1 MKTVYIVK
9 QQLWNGT
16 VLLGSDFSVYESLSL
31 AEKVR
36 DKLSN
41 QESSE
46 YFTATVN
53 IESVVLYES
62 EREVPILNEY
72 DN

>member
-1 MKTVYIVK
+1 MKTVYIVE

-36 DKLSN
+36 DKLNN
-41 QESSE
+41 QKSSK

-62 EREVPILNEY
+62 EREVPILNKY